1 MAFWV
6 ISSPITSTIGSI
18 LISVA
23 QVHAMKLHI
32 ESVSGRFFL
41 ATLVNCLFFVSIYLI
56 CRVCCCHVNL
66 MQLSVF
72 QTLNSSQY
80 LLP

>member
-23 QVHAMKLHI
+23 QVHAMKLYI
-32 ESVSGRFFL
+32 ESVSGRFFSSE
-41 ATLVNCLFFVSIYLI
+41 FV
-56 CRVCCCHVNL
+56 
-66 MQLSVF
+66 
-72 QTLNSSQY
+72 
-80 LLP
+80 